1 LRISAFVTDIQLFVA
16 YRHHGSPNDV
26 NNTFTN
32 ILDGKLEW
40 QVHDDT
46 LRPVFDHM
54 LRTHC
59 QPLPFETIVEPL
71 SNALTAAAGDG
82 MLTVGACMPL
92 LMSQPCRHTPALLY
106 DEMCVSA
113 HLDDTQAP
121 HSALICDTSTDARE
135 QITHMDKH
143 HFLSQFC
150 RSAVIV
156 WRTSVVDETCFTFN
170 AQLGDAVARDKRSS
184 WSSNDSGASGLCAG
198 ECDPTL
204 NFVTLDDLT
213 SVHMRMCDLFMIV
226 LENGDALSAAAVR
239 NIANA
244 LIYAGARCALV
255 DQRCTQMYNTA
266 TLHAAVAAI
275 GDGEHVDKALASNYD
290 QLLHIGAN
298 SMCRAP
304 PQLDQFARALRSLLR
319 SPDECREAMRVL
331 LHLIEKSIQ
340 RINSA
345 QAATPLYTCESSVRV
360 KVGPEVSMCARY
372 TAPSA
377 VGLGVRLANTAR
389 SDRFYMATAGQR
401 ARCGDE
407 S

>member
-1 LRISAFVTDIQLFVA
+1 
-16 YRHHGSPNDV
+16 
-26 NNTFTN
+26 
-32 ILDGKLEW
+32 
-40 QVHDDT
+40 
-46 LRPVFDHM
+46 
-54 LRTHC
+54 
-59 QPLPFETIVEPL
+59 
-71 SNALTAAAGDG
+71 
-82 MLTVGACMPL
+82 
-92 LMSQPCRHTPALLY
+92 
-106 DEMCVSA
+106 
-113 HLDDTQAP
+113 
-121 HSALICDTSTDARE
+121 
-135 QITHMDKH
+135 
-143 HFLSQFC
+143 
-150 RSAVIV
+150 
-156 WRTSVVDETCFTFN
+156 
-170 AQLGDAVARDKRSS
+170 VARDKRSS

-360 KVGPEVSMCARY
+360 KVGPEVSAHVCTVYCTVGRWLRCA
-372 TAPSA
+372 AGKHCSK
-377 VGLGVRLANTAR
+377 R
-389 SDRFYMATAGQR
+389 SVLHGNRWPACSVQR
-401 ARCGDE
+401 RIMIPTTRPFI
-407 S
+407 SRHRNH